1 MAAIVLTTTVGITS
15 VVSAD
20 AENLGY
26 LWCTRIGIQ
35 IYLDQESVILIGDP
49 NDNEFNFDEAD
60 AMRMENDSVREII
73 DYLSGSYTIAV
84 TDILPVLVKDAAK
97 MTAASIGLARQA
109 SSQGMEIAGWTVRL
123 DGQAWSSLKRKF
135 INQTLSLTA
144 VSLSIT
150 DRLIMSKL
158 RERQVVVSV

>member
-26 LWCTRIGIQ
+26 LWCKRIDIQ